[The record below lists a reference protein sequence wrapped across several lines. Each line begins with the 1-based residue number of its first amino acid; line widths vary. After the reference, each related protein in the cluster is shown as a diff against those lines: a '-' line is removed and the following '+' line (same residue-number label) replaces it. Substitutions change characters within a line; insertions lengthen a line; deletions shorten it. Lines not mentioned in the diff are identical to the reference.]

1 MTCGFEVGA
10 KERVRCWED
19 ADEGEENGS
28 NGHGSILSWI
38 DMLCVCVRYAVQ
50 YPCFVCWGGFLVDVW
65 CT

>member
-10 KERVRCWED
+10 KERVCCWED

-38 DMLCVCVRYAVQ
+38 DMMCGCVCSTVSMFCVLGWI
-50 YPCFVCWGGFLVDVW
+50 FS
-65 CT
+65 